1 MGWNGGPHGFVSPKI
16 SLIVSFFRLFAYSC
30 LPLGTLVFALS
41 MTRMVYFGAHF
52 LASMLVY
59 LVCVNDVPARLLMLM
74 CFCKPASE
82 EKLKNLHVLAS
93 DSDDARN
100 LAEAILHRV
109 VPCCAVMSERVI
121 ESKLTF

>member
-1 MGWNGGPHGFVSPKI
+1 M
-16 SLIVSFFRLFAYSC
+16 
-30 LPLGTLVFALS
+30 
-41 MTRMVYFGAHF
+41 
-52 LASMLVY
+52 
-59 LVCVNDVPARLLMLM
+59 PARLLMLM

-109 VPCCAVMSERVI
+109 FPRCAVMSERVI
-121 ESKLTF
+121 ESKLIFYSVQMNANECK